1 MSAVHAVFLPSQD
14 ERGSAADA
22 EGTPAI
28 QAIRKIRSTF
38 PELLIA
44 CDVCLCPYTS
54 HGHCGEHRLQGW
66 AALCAFPCLW
76 DLPFSAQGLA
86 SSCFKTWFACTGIV
100 EPEQPVLGF
109 YHRVGGTGGS
119 DPPLG
124 PLSLSTSPCPPS
136 LPSFPWST
144 TCCVQSPEGSWSLST
159 SLNRSSSPLLL

>member
-76 DLPFSAQGLA
+76 
-86 SSCFKTWFACTGIV
+86 
-100 EPEQPVLGF
+100 EPLGF
-109 YHRVGGTGGS
+109 AIFCSGS
-119 DPPLG
+119 G
-124 PLSLSTSPCPPS
+124 
-136 LPSFPWST
+136 
-144 TCCVQSPEGSWSLST
+144 Q
-159 SLNRSSSPLLL
+159 LLLQDLVCLYWYS